1 VIILIQV
8 YIFKVFE
15 QLFNVRQVLKQVN
28 RVIGESSEML
38 EILDEAHEIVD
49 HSDALLEVPSGKVE
63 FTDLTFAYADGRAIF
78 DKLNLRIQP
87 GEKVAIVG
95 QS

>member
-1 VIILIQV
+1 MIQV

-49 HSDALLEVPSGKVE
+49 HSDALLDVNAGKIA
-63 FTDLTFAYADGRAIF
+63 FTDVTFAYADGRAIF
-78 DKLNLRIQP
+78 DTLNLRIQS